1 MPQRRTNKGQ
11 LIDFDQLLAAQG
23 NQPALGNMGV
33 DAHGNRI
40 MRGEIV
46 ETNAERAR
54 RTNQELNTTTQRV
67 SLRRD
72 RPETPNTDAVAAERK
87 RVSEQMAKTA
97 KMPKPSGQ
105 KEIHHDDGSI
115 EVVPTYDM
123 DEKKK

>member
-11 LIDFDQLLAAQG
+11 IIDFDKLLAAQG

-40 MRGEIV
+40 SKGEVV
-46 ETNAERAR
+46 ETNADRAR
-54 RTNQELNTTTQRV
+54 RTNRELGTTTQRV

-72 RPETPNTDAVAAERK
+72 RPETPRADPVEAERK
-87 RVSEQMAKTA
+87 RVNGEMAATA
-97 KMPKPSGQ
+97 KKAKPSGQ

-115 EVVPTYDM
+115 EVVPTYDKD
-123 DEKKK
+123 DE